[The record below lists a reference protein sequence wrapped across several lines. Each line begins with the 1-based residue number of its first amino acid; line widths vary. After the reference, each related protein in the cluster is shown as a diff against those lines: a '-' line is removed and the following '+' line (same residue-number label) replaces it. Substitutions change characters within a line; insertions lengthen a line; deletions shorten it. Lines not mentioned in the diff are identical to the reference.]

1 MFLLMPENF
10 LVPTRY
16 VSKGSLDIEEIVN
29 KEFNLKESFG
39 NMFFSIRQGLIGVSL
54 PSEVPKRWARDG
66 KAMEEQADMLGI
78 PIIVKNANNSEENQ
92 ILQIEELIA
101 QGVDILIIV
110 PISGSALEEVIK
122 KAKDKGI
129 KVIAYD
135 RLIPNVDLDAF
146 ITFDSVRVG
155 EIMGRYLI
163 EKVPRGDYVIILG
176 HPYDNNATLV
186 NQGAMDYIRPRV
198 LQRYI
203 NIVKEA
209 TAFKWSPEVSYNIV
223 KDALKVNNNKIDA
236 ILAPSDSVAE
246 GAIRALG
253 EQGLEGKTVVTGQ
266 DADLDAARRIV
277 KGTQSMT
284 VFKDTR
290 ELGKE
295 AINTAV
301 KLARGE
307 ALDASGTTNNGK
319 VDVPSILLNPVLVDK
334 NNLDKVLIDSG
345 YLDKNAVYERN
356 SFVK

>member
-1 MFLLMPENF
+1 M
-10 LVPTRY
+10 
-16 VSKGSLDIEEIVN
+16 
-29 KEFNLKESFG
+29 
-39 NMFFSIRQGLIGVSL
+39 
-54 PSEVPKRWARDG
+54 
-66 KAMEEQADMLGI
+66 
-78 PIIVKNANNSEENQ
+78 
-92 ILQIEELIA
+92 
-101 QGVDILIIV
+101 
-110 PISGSALEEVIK
+110 
-122 KAKDKGI
+122 
-129 KVIAYD
+129 
-135 RLIPNVDLDAF
+135 
-146 ITFDSVRVG
+146 
-155 EIMGRYLI
+155 
-163 EKVPRGDYVIILG
+163 G

-203 NIVKEA
+203 NIVKEG

-223 KDALKVNNNKIDA
+223 KDALKVNNNKVDA
-236 ILAPSDSVAE
+236 VLAPSDSVAE
-246 GAIRALG
+246 GAIRALE
-253 EQGLEGKTVVTGQ
+253 EQGLAGKTVVTGQ

-301 KLARGE
+301 KLVRGE

-356 SFVK
+356 SFAK

>member
-16 VSKGSLDIEEIVN
+16 ASKDSLGIKEIRN
-29 KEFNLKESFG
+29 KEFELKENFR
-39 NMFFSIRQGLIGVSL
+39 NEFFSFRQGLIGVSL

-66 KAMEEQADMLGI
+66 RAMEEQADMLGI

-92 ILQIEELIA
+92 ILQLEELIA

-110 PISGSALEEVIK
+110 PISGSVLEQVIK

-146 ITFDSVRVG
+146 ISFDSVRVG

-163 EKVPRGDYVIILG
+163 EKVPTGNYVIILG
-176 HPYDNNATLV
+176 HPYDNNAVLI

-203 NIVKEA
+203 NIVKEG

-223 KDALKVNNNKIDA
+223 KDALKENNNKIDA

-246 GAIRALG
+246 GAIRALE
-253 EQGLEGKTVVTGQ
+253 EQGLAGKTVVTGQ
-266 DADLDAARRIV
+266 DADLEAAKRIV

-307 ALDASGTTNNGK
+307 ALDVSDITNNGK
-319 VDVPSILLNPVLVDK
+319 VDVLSILLNPILVDK
-334 NNLDKVLIDSG
+334 NNIDRVLIDSG
-345 YLDKNAVYERN
+345 YLGKNEVYERN

>member
-10 LVPTRY
+10 LVTIRY
-16 VSKGSLDIEEIVN
+16 DSKESLGIKEIMN
-29 KEFNLKESFG
+29 KELKLRESFG
-39 NMFFSIRQGLIGVSL
+39 NKLFSSRQGLIGVSL

-78 PIIVKNANNSEENQ
+78 PIMVKNANNSEENQ

-110 PISGSALEEVIK
+110 SISGSALEGVIK

-163 EKVPRGDYVIILG
+163 EKVPIGNYVIILG
-176 HPYDNNATLV
+176 HPYDNNAVLI

-203 NIVKEA
+203 NIVKEG

-223 KDALKVNNNKIDA
+223 KDALKENNNKIDA

-246 GAIRALG
+246 GAIRALE
-253 EQGLEGKTVVTGQ
+253 EQGLAGKTVVTGQ

-307 ALDASGTTNNGK
+307 ALDVSDITNNGK
-319 VDVPSILLNPVLVDK
+319 VDVQSILLKPVLVDK

-345 YLDKNAVYERN
+345 YLDKNDVYERT